1 MYIDKSFNFPQ
12 FGMQT
17 GQGVDLSIGAYP
29 LPVVLFD
36 DFLLGTPLT
45 AAQTAGPWAVQGVGT
60 ELAPA
65 ALAAS
70 TTGEVTIGTGSSSGD
85 TCALRTPIPLRLVAG
100 KPAAAICRMLST
112 TITTQNIWFGLLA
125 IGGDTPLTSTN
136 FQGAGFAVID
146 GQIRYGASAT
156 AVAYAGVTTA
166 LSTAAVAATY
176 IDMAVVWTGSKCQ
189 FYLNQTLVGESTVAP
204 TGIAL
209 YLQAGVHT
217 TGAASKTAT
226 IDYLGYNALR

>member
-1 MYIDKSFNFPQ
+1 MYIDKGFNFPQ
-12 FGMQT
+12 FAMQT

-45 AAQTAGPWAVQGVGT
+45 ANQTAGPWAVQGTGT
-60 ELAPA
+60 EAAPA

-70 TTGEVTIGTGSSSGD
+70 TTGEVTIATGSSSGD
-85 TCALRTPIPLRLVAG
+85 TCQLRTPIPLRLVAG

-112 TITTQNIWFGLLA
+112 TITSQNIWFGLLA
-125 IGGDTPLTSTN
+125 SSETPLTSTN

-146 GQIRYGASAT
+146 GQIRVGASAT

-176 IDMAVVWTGSKCQ
+176 INMAVVWTGSKCQ
-189 FYLNQTLVGESTVAP
+189 FYLNQTLVGESAVSP

-217 TGAASKTAT
+217 TSAASVSAT
-226 IDYLGYNALR
+226 IDYMGYNALR

>member
-1 MYIDKSFNFPQ
+1 MYIDKGFNFPQ

-45 AAQTAGPWAVQGVGT
+45 ADQAVGPWAIQGSGT
-60 ELAPA
+60 ELAPV

-70 TTGEVTIGTGSSSGD
+70 TTGEVTIGTGASASN
-85 TCALRTPIPLRLVAG
+85 TCQLRTPIPLRLVAG
-100 KPAAAICRMLST
+100 KPAAAVCRMLST
-112 TITTQNIWFGLLA
+112 TITDQNIWFGLLA
-125 IGGDTPLTSTN
+125 SSDTPLTSTN
-136 FQGAGFAVID
+136 FQGAGFAVIN

-204 TGIAL
+204 TGVAL

-217 TGAASKTAT
+217 TTGSGKTAT

>member
-1 MYIDKSFNFPQ
+1 MYIDKGFNFPQ

-45 AAQTAGPWAVQGVGT
+45 ANQTAGPWAVQGTGT
-60 ELAPA
+60 ELAPV

-70 TTGEVTIGTGSSSGD
+70 TTGEVTISTGAVSGD
-85 TCALRTPIPLRLVAG
+85 TCQLRTPIPLRLVAG
-100 KPAAAICRMLST
+100 KPAAAVCRMLST
-112 TITTQNIWFGLLA
+112 TITDQNIWFGLLA
-125 IGGDTPLTSTN
+125 SSETPLTSTN
-136 FQGAGFAVID
+136 FQGAGFAVIN
-146 GQIRYGASAT
+146 GQIRYGASGS
-156 AVAYAGVTTA
+156 AVAYAGATTA

-189 FYLNQTLVGESTVAP
+189 FYLNQALVGESTVAP

-217 TGAASKTAT
+217 TTGSGKTAT